1 MRDLTSP
8 RRELDSRRGN
18 WVPAFLFGKQNP
30 MDTNQTP
37 ILIPIRQIAGGFNYR
52 RRFNEAKMAELV
64 DDIKRQGVLQHIL
77 VRELNGSYQVI
88 AGNRRARAVELAFGE
103 EATIPAVVRV
113 MTDAEAMAA
122 MVSENKV
129 REDTTAIED
138 AEAATRMLGL
148 LNGDREETAKRLGWS
163 PQVLTSRLGIMNAT
177 EKVRDAYID
186 EKILLGHVEI
196 LAALI
201 KEVQD
206 GVLEKMLARP
216 KVPTV
221 AELKAMA
228 EQILLNLDAAI
239 FDKAECAGC
248 HYNTGKQQA
257 MFETSFEGTRCTN
270 RGCYE
275 KKTED
280 ELEAR
285 RSALTGDYQVVRI
298 VRPGD
303 NMTVVPLRA
312 SGPKG
317 VGEEQ
322 ALACRTCG
330 DFGACISA
338 APDKLGM
345 PFKDVCFNSTCN
357 AGKIEARVKAEQDAE
372 AAAAGAQTTEGA
384 TPTSGTTNAT
394 PAPKGAG
401 SAGKQAKAP
410 AKPASSE
417 PRNAVKEYRESV
429 WRKVYQ
435 RAVSRLPVAQ
445 SRALL
450 IALCLHSPRT
460 LAHSDA
466 TTAVGK
472 AIGNADLSNTDA
484 GKLLGVILKLDQKGL
499 ADSLQQIPAFVGTD
513 LNIKAITEMMTALE
527 IKIEQHWK
535 VNEAFFDLL
544 TKTEVDAVCIEIGL
558 DKALGKEY
566 SKLKVG
572 GKAEYIKA
580 ILSVEGFDYVGKIPA
595 LMRW

>member
-1 MRDLTSP
+1 MEQT
-8 RRELDSRRGN
+8 
-18 WVPAFLFGKQNP
+18 
-30 MDTNQTP
+30 QTP
-37 ILIPIRQIAGGFNYR
+37 IRTFPQKGFNYR
-52 RRFNEAKMAELV
+52 RRFNQAAMDELV
-64 DDIKRQGVLQHIL
+64 EDIQRQGILQSIL
-77 VRELNGSYQVI
+77 VRGSDPAEQSELPRLIKLSDIKAGKYQVI
-88 AGNRRARAVELAFGE
+88 SGNRRVHAVEIALGE
-103 EATIPAVVRV
+103 EAEVPALVRM

-138 AEAATRMLGL
+138 AEAAMRMLGL
-148 LNGDREETAKRLGWS
+148 LNGDREEAAKRLGWS
-163 PQVLTSRLGIMNAT
+163 PQVLNSRLGIMNAT
-177 EKVRDAYID
+177 DKVRDAYID

-201 KEVQD
+201 KDVQD

-216 KVPTV
+216 KLPTV

-239 FDKAECAGC
+239 FDKAECGGC

-275 KKTED
+275 KKTEA
-280 ELEAR
+280 ELESR
-285 RSALTGDYQVVRI
+285 RLALIGDYQVVRI

-312 SGPKG
+312 DGAKG
-317 VGEEQ
+317 VGKGQ

-345 PFKDVCFNSTCN
+345 SFKDVCFNSTCN
-357 AGKIEARVKAEQDAE
+357 AEKVDARVKAEQQAE
-372 AAAAGAQTTEGA
+372 AAARAPETAGATGSADAKE
-384 TPTSGTTNAT
+384 AT
-394 PAPKGAG
+394 PAPKGTG
-401 SAGKQAKAP
+401 GTKQAKAP
-410 AKPASSE
+410 TKAPSSE

-429 WRKVYQ
+429 WRKVFH
-435 RAVSRLPVAQ
+435 RAALRLPVAQ

-460 LAHSDA
+460 LSHDDA
-466 TTAVGK
+466 TKAVGK
-472 AIGNADLSNTDA
+472 VIGNDDLSSQEA
-484 GKLLGVILKLDQKGL
+484 GELLGSLLKLDQKGL
-499 ADSLQQIPAFVGTD
+499 GDSLQQIPAFVGSD
-513 LNIKAITEMMTALE
+513 LSIKAISEMMSALD
-527 IKIEQHWK
+527 IKIEHHWK

-544 TKTEVDAVCIEIGL
+544 TKTEVDAVCIELGL
-558 DKALGKEY
+558 DKAIGKEY
-566 SKLKVG
+566 PKLKVG

-580 ILSVEGFDYVGKIPA
+580 LLAIEGYDYVGKIPA

>member
-1 MRDLTSP
+1 LGFRFFIS
-8 RRELDSRRGN
+8 
-18 WVPAFLFGKQNP
+18 GKQNP
-30 MDTNQTP
+30 MEIDQ
-37 ILIPIRQIAGGFNYR
+37 ISQIVPIRRIVRGFNYR
-52 RRFNEAKMAELV
+52 RRFNQAKMDELV
-64 DDIKRQGVLQHIL
+64 EDVKRQGILQDIL
-77 VRELNGSYQVI
+77 VRKLDDGNFQII
-88 AGNRRARAVELAFGE
+88 AGNRRLKAVELAFGE
-103 EATIPAVVRV
+103 DATIPAKIRA

-129 REDTTAIED
+129 REDTSAIED

-163 PQVLTSRLGIMNAT
+163 PHILNARLGIMNAT
-177 EKVRDAYID
+177 DKVRDAFID

-201 KEVQD
+201 KDVQD

-239 FDKAECAGC
+239 FDKGECGGC

-275 KKTED
+275 KKTEA
-280 ELEAR
+280 ELEKR
-285 RSALTGDYQVVRI
+285 RQALTGDYQVVRI

-312 SGPKG
+312 AGAKG
-317 VGEEQ
+317 VGDGQ

-345 PFKDVCFNSTCN
+345 SFKDVCFNSTCN
-357 AGKIEARVKAEQDAE
+357 AEKVDARVKAEQEAE
-372 AAAAGAQTTEGA
+372 AAARAPETAGATGSA
-384 TPTSGTTNAT
+384 DAKGAT
-394 PAPKGAG
+394 PAPKGTG
-401 SAGKQAKAP
+401 GTKQAKAP
-410 AKPASSE
+410 TKAASSE

-435 RAVSRLPVAQ
+435 RAVLRLPVAQ

-460 LAHSDA
+460 LSHSDA

-472 AIGNADLSNTDA
+472 VIGNDDLSSLEA
-484 GKLLGVILKLDQKGL
+484 GDLLGSLLKLDQKGL
-499 ADSLQQIPAFVGTD
+499 GDSLQQIPAFVGSE
-513 LNIKAITEMMTALE
+513 LSIKVIAEMMTALD
-527 IKIEQHWK
+527 IKIEHHWK

-544 TKTEVDAVCIEIGL
+544 TKTEVDAVCIELGL
-558 DKALGKEY
+558 DKAIGKEY
-566 SKLKVG
+566 PKLKGG
-572 GKAEYIKA
+572 GKADYIKA
-580 ILSVEGFDYVGKIPA
+580 ILAIEGYDYVGKIPA

>member
-1 MRDLTSP
+1 MGKLG
-8 RRELDSRRGN
+8 SRFSF
-18 WVPAFLFGKQNP
+18 VKQNP

-88 AGNRRARAVELAFGE
+88 AGNRRARAVELAFGD

-163 PQVLTSRLGIMNAT
+163 QQVLNSRLGIMNAT

-216 KVPTV
+216 KIPTV

-239 FDKAECAGC
+239 FDKAQCGSC

-303 NMTVVPLRA
+303 NMTLVPLRA

-338 APDKLGM
+338 APDKMGM

-357 AGKIEARVKAEQDAE
+357 AEKVATRIKAEQQAE
-372 AAAAGAQTTEGA
+372 AAEKTTETA
-384 TPTSGTTNAT
+384 TKQETVDAKGDTQATKVSG
-394 PAPKGAG
+394 
-401 SAGKQAKAP
+401 GKKEPKAP
-410 AKPASSE
+410 AKAASSE

-429 WRKVYQ
+429 WRKIFQ
-435 RAVSRLPVAQ
+435 RAALRLPVPQ

-450 IALCLHSPRT
+450 IALCLHSPRNLT
-460 LAHSDA
+460 HSDS
-466 TTAVGK
+466 TKAVGK
-472 AIGNADLSNTDA
+472 VIGKDDLSSLQA
-484 GKLLGVILKLDQKGL
+484 GELLGTLLQLDQKGL
-499 ADSLQQIPAFVGTD
+499 GDALQQIPAFVGTD
-513 LNIKAITEMMTALE
+513 LSIKAIAEMMTALD

-544 TKTEVDAVCIEIGL
+544 TKTEVDAVCIELGL
-558 DKALGKEY
+558 DKAIGKEY

-580 ILSVEGFDYVGKIPA
+580 ILAVEGYDYVGKIPA

>member
-1 MRDLTSP
+1 M
-8 RRELDSRRGN
+8 N
-18 WVPAFLFGKQNP
+18 QNEKSVR
-30 MDTNQTP
+30 
-37 ILIPIRQIAGGFNYR
+37 IPIRQITAGFNYR
-52 RRFNEAKMAELV
+52 RRFNKTKMDELV
-64 DDIKRQGVLQHIL
+64 EDIKRQGLLQDIL
-77 VRELNGSYQVI
+77 IRPLNGAYQVV
-88 AGNRRARAVELAFGE
+88 AGHRRLRAVELAFGE
-103 EATIPAVVRV
+103 EAEIGAMVRI
-113 MTDAEAMAA
+113 MTDAEATAA
-122 MVSENKV
+122 MVSENKI
-129 REDTTAIED
+129 REDTSAIED

-148 LNGDREETAKRLGWS
+148 LNGDREETARRLGWS
-163 PQVLTSRLGIMNAT
+163 PHTLNARLGLMNAT
-177 EKVRDAYID
+177 DKVRDAYID

-201 KEVQD
+201 KDVQD

-221 AELKAMA
+221 PELKAMA

-239 FDKAECAGC
+239 FDKGECGGC

-275 KKTED
+275 KKTET
-280 ELEAR
+280 ELESR
-285 RSALTGDYQVVRI
+285 RQALTGDYQVVRI

-312 SGPKG
+312 TGAKG
-317 VGEEQ
+317 VGEDQ

-345 PFKDVCFNSTCN
+345 SFKDVCFNSTCN
-357 AGKIEARVKAEQDAE
+357 AEKVDARVKAEQQTE
-372 AAAAGAQTTEGA
+372 AAAKEQETAGAAGA
-384 TPTSGTTNAT
+384 DEAKEKS
-394 PAPKGAG
+394 PAPKGTNSTKA
-401 SAGKQAKAP
+401 AKAP
-410 AKPASSE
+410 TKAASSE

-429 WRKVYQ
+429 WRKVFQ
-435 RAVSRLPVAQ
+435 RAALRLPVAQ

-460 LAHSDA
+460 LSHSDA
-466 TTAVGK
+466 TKAVGK
-472 AIGNADLSNTDA
+472 VIGHDDLSSLEA
-484 GKLLGVILKLDQKGL
+484 GGLLGSLLKLDQKGL
-499 ADSLQQIPAFVGTD
+499 GDSMQQIPAFVGTD
-513 LNIKAITEMMTALE
+513 LSINAIAEMMTALD

-544 TKTEVDAVCIEIGL
+544 TKTEVDAVCIELGL
-558 DKALGKEY
+558 DKAIGKEY
-566 SKLKVG
+566 PKLKVG
-572 GKAEYIKA
+572 GKADYIKA
-580 ILSVEGFDYVGKIPA
+580 ILAIDGYDYVGKIPA